1 MTANPKNVQPSD
13 KSDEALV
20 RLFNAGQKS
29 AFDHLVRRHQDKIFN
44 LCVYYLGDGQEANEI
59 SQEIFIKSY
68 RSLGNFQFKAAF
80 STWLHRIAVNTCK
93 NRLKSLEFRFK
104 KRMRRLNLGP
114 QKQSDPASL
123 QIADKAGSPLRQLE
137 QKERALQVRQAIN
150 ALPDD
155 KKTMIIL
162 RDIQE
167 LSYAEIVAITGLKTG
182 TVKSRLA
189 RARLMLKDRL
199 KHLL

>member
-1 MTANPKNVQPSD
+1 MTANPKNLKPSD

-20 RLFNAGQKS
+20 RMFHAGQKS
-29 AFDHLVRRHQDKIFN
+29 AFDYLVRRHQDKIFN
-44 LCVYYLGDGQEANEI
+44 LCAYYLGDVQEANEI
-59 SQEIFIKSY
+59 SQEIFIKAF
-68 RSLGNFQFKAAF
+68 RSLDKFQFKAAF

-114 QKQSDPASL
+114 QEQSDPAPL
-123 QIADKAGSPLRQLE
+123 QIADNAGSPLRQLE
-137 QKERALQVRQAIN
+137 QKERALEVRRAID

-167 LSYAEIVAITGLKTG
+167 LSYDEIAAVTSLKTG

-199 KHLL
+199 KHVL